1 MLKNFTPHT
10 VKVIDN
16 NGNVYLEIPPEG
28 VQVRVKE
35 QVEHEGILQI
45 KHEGLLR
52 GVPVV
57 SKEYSEIEGLPE
69 PEEGVTL
76 IVSVIVL
83 NASDRTDLV
92 CPDTGPDSVVRDE
105 GGNILGVRRFQK
117 K

>member
-1 MLKNFTPHT
+1 MFRNFTPHV
-10 VKVIDN
+10 VKIIDS
-16 NGNVYLEIPPEG
+16 NGNVAMEIPPEG

-35 QVEHEGILQI
+35 QVEYEGIIQF
-45 KHEGLLR
+45 KHEGFFR

-57 SKEYSEIEGLPE
+57 RKKYAEIEGLPQQE
-69 PEEGVTL
+69 DGVTL

-83 NASDRTDLV
+83 NASDRSDLV

-105 GGNILGVRRFQK
+105 DGNILGVRRFQK